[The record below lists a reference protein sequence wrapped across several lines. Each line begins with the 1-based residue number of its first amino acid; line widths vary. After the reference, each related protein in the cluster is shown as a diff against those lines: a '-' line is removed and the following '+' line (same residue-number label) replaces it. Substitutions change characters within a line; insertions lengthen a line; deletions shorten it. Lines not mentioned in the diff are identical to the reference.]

1 MVSSWIRQLTIQ
13 DWYEGEK
20 NWKVEEISP
29 FRSPKDG
36 VLMWCCFHGGPV
48 NNLTCKH
55 ASQFTI
61 AKWLINL
68 ENQNMELKCLLETRG
83 ESFCS
88 EKARALGLIKLSDC
102 RSNIDDQLQTW
113 HFSQLIG
120 SIQEFE
126 IILNR
131 LGLPHDL
138 SPEQLEGLW
147 ICEKNGN
154 HFGKNWRPWRTCQYP
169 LHSGRQKQLKT
180 RNAVS
185 PDMSREITGIYG
197 KHVPA
202 GSRKSEEL

>member
-1 MVSSWIRQLTIQ
+1 MREKI
-13 DWYEGEK
+13 K

-29 FRSPKDG
+29 VRSLKDG
-36 VLMWCCFHGGPV
+36 VLMWYCFHGGPV
-48 NNLTCKH
+48 NNLTCNF

-61 AKWLINL
+61 AKRLSNL
-68 ENQNMELKCLLETRG
+68 ENQNMEHKCLLETRG

-88 EKARALGLIKLSDC
+88 ESASALSLIMLSDC
-102 RSNIDDQLQTW
+102 WSNINDQLQTW
-113 HFSQLIG
+113 HLSQLIG

-126 IILNR
+126 IILKR

-147 ICEKNGN
+147 ICEKHRN
-154 HFGKNWRPWRTCQYP
+154 HFGKNWRPRCTCHYP
-169 LHSGRQKQLKT
+169 LHTGWQKQLKT

>member
-1 MVSSWIRQLTIQ
+1 
-13 DWYEGEK
+13 
-20 NWKVEEISP
+20 
-29 FRSPKDG
+29 
-36 VLMWCCFHGGPV
+36 
-48 NNLTCKH
+48 
-55 ASQFTI
+55 
-61 AKWLINL
+61 
-68 ENQNMELKCLLETRG
+68 MEHKCLLETRG

-88 EKARALGLIKLSDC
+88 ASARALSLIKLSDC

-113 HFSQLIG
+113 HLSQLIG

-147 ICEKNGN
+147 ICDKHRN
-154 HFGKNWRPWRTCQYP
+154 HFGKNWRPRRTCQYP

-202 GSRKSEEL
+202 GSRKSYCRYGINQQYPRMVTQCQY